1 MSPLAISTCC
11 SVNMRSGS
19 VKVHR
24 GDYVTT
30 DTKLGEVGNSG
41 NSDEPHLHVHAQRP
55 GQVWDPFIGDPLP
68 VTFDRRY
75 MIRNDRVRIDAIPDG
90 D

>member
-1 MSPLAISTCC
+1 MSSL
-11 SVNMRSGS
+11 
-19 VKVHR
+19 KVHP

-30 DTKLGEVGNSG
+30 DTKLGEIGNSG

-55 GQVWDPFIGDPLP
+55 GQIWDPFIGDPLP

-75 MIRNDRVRIDAIPDG
+75 LIRHDRVRIDANPDG
-90 D
+90 DWIDD